1 MKSPSIHYRLR
12 DYKETFKFEREHP
25 KELRWDDRY
34 KLYQLT
40 EAENVQ
46 GIWMKDGNTVIGEA
60 ILSWESKNV
69 IRIDSFTIL
78 PEHRGKGLGYIL
90 IKAAI
95 DWAAQSEYE
104 WLIGEAR
111 KGPSWHIFE
120 NFGATPIFSYK
131 DWNGTKEEY
140 MFFKLEL

>member
-1 MKSPSIHYRLR
+1 MSISTHYKLR
-12 DYKETFKFEREHP
+12 DYRETFKFEKEHP
-25 KELRWDDRY
+25 KSLRWDDKY

-40 EAENVQ
+40 EAKNTQ
-46 GIWMKDGNTVIGEA
+46 GIWLKDGTQLVGEA

-69 IRIDSFTIL
+69 VRIDGFTIS
-78 PEHRGKGLGYIL
+78 PEYRGKGLGYVL
-90 IKAAI
+90 VKAAI
-95 DWAAQSEYE
+95 DWATNSGYE

-120 NFGATPIFSYK
+120 NFGAIPIFLYK
-131 DWNGTKEEY
+131 DWNDTKEEY